1 MLAINSHHI
10 ADNEWYNA
18 EMAKPLID
26 KIFFL
31 DKVDAH
37 MFVDFGCANGV
48 MLAFIEKVFPGM
60 TLVGYDVNEE
70 MIEHARARDP
80 GSAVVYTS
88 DWNEVIRLV
97 KKYKTTAPA
106 DGNKVCLVLS
116 SLLHE
121 LHSYLDDADK
131 QDAYKKIWGDDG
143 IEFDYIAIRDMM
155 ASRAASR
162 PSDPIAVA
170 RVEQVFEKEHPG
182 LLAQWK
188 SRWGDLSEN
197 WSYLHFLLKF
207 RYTHNWEREYREN
220 YLPHNYEDFMASIPA
235 KYMPVYKDH
244 FTLPFLRREVKRHFE
259 LPLTDATHIK
269 LVLELL

>member
-1 MLAINSHHI
+1 MLDISSHHI
-10 ADNEWYNA
+10 ADNDWYNA
-18 EMAKPLID
+18 EMAKSLID
-26 KIFFL
+26 KIYFL

-48 MLAFIEKVFPGM
+48 MLGFIEKVFPGL
-60 TLVGYDVNEE
+60 TLVGYDVNQE
-70 MIEHARARDP
+70 MIQMARERDL
-80 GSAVVYTS
+80 GSSVVYTS
-88 DWNEVIRLV
+88 DWTEVVRLV
-97 KKYKTTAPA
+97 KEYKATAPS
-106 DGNKVCLVLS
+106 DDNKVCLVLS

-121 LHSYLDDADK
+121 LHSYLDEAEK
-131 QDAYKKIWGDDG
+131 QDAYKKIWGEEG

-182 LLAQWK
+182 LLQQWK

-197 WSYLHFLLKF
+197 WSLLHFLLKY
-207 RYTHNWEREYREN
+207 RYVRNWDREYREN

-235 KYMPVYKDH
+235 KYMPIYKDH
-244 FTLPFLRREVKRHFE
+244 FTLPFLRREVKKRFE
-259 LPLTDATHIK
+259 LPLTDATHI
-269 LVLELL
+269 LSLIHI